1 MVDLRT
7 ANATGTESVPSP
19 IEALARKG
27 WMWLLALGAAA
38 VILGIIV
45 LAWPSETLR
54 VVGILF
60 GWILGY
66 LLCYG
71 WSKITIFNPLTGTT
85 VPLSIYYSL
94 THYVVVG
101 GISLLCC
108 AGAAYF
114 PARKATRVQPVEII
128 RGAS

>member
-1 MVDLRT
+1 M
-7 ANATGTESVPSP
+7 
-19 IEALARKG
+19 
-27 WMWLLALGAAA
+27 
-38 VILGIIV
+38 
-45 LAWPSETLR
+45 
-54 VVGILF
+54 F

-85 VPLSIYYSL
+85 VPLSIHYSL
-94 THYVVVG
+94 THYAVVG

-114 PARKATRVQPVEII
+114 PARKATRVQPVESF

>member
-1 MVDLRT
+1 MRCD
-7 ANATGTESVPSP
+7 GSSSS
-19 IEALARKG
+19 KS
-27 WMWLLALGAAA
+27 
-38 VILGIIV
+38 IIIG
-45 LAWPSETLR
+45 

-85 VPLSIYYSL
+85 VPLQIYYSL
-94 THYVVVG
+94 MHYVIAG

-108 AGAAYF
+108 AGAAYL
-114 PARKATRVQPVEII
+114 PGAQGDA
-128 RGAS
+128 GASG